1 MFEGIFKAGP
11 GRKNLNWKEMYLKP
25 STTGA
30 DRATV
35 KPAGST
41 KPTSHYHAVS
51 VNTPP
56 GVDRSPHHA
65 NQSKVNHY
73 EISASHPHTL
83 TSHHDRL
90 GVEHLGRHDTIGDAM
105 DAAAKHH
112 DSMQPGFKPKK
123 TPKPL
128 VRHNPFLPG
137 ADAASKYGR
146 KLAMTMTRKSLTNN
160 NEEGENMFEDIF
172 KSETCPH
179 CGEDLYKA
187 KKPKKRHTAQA
198 LGNELNPHK
207 GSAAGVQTTPARA
220 PTGPVV
226 DRRASAKRGIVK
238 SEEALFPISGGIRLA
253 VYDNGEGDRALAA
266 DIESS
271 TTGGAHGLFI
281 PSARNLE
288 MERKG

>member
-1 MFEGIFKAGP
+1 MHHSLGNG
-11 GRKNLNWKEMYLKP
+11 
-25 STTGA
+25 
-30 DRATV
+30 V
-35 KPAGST
+35 
-41 KPTSHYHAVS
+41 TSL
-51 VNTPP
+51 
-56 GVDRSPHHA
+56 G
-65 NQSKVNHY
+65 
-73 EISASHPHTL
+73 SHP
-83 TSHHDRL
+83 DFN
-90 GVEHLGRHDTIGDAM
+90 AAQ
-105 DAAAKHH
+105 AAATAHH
-112 DSMQPGFKPKK
+112 TKQ
-123 TPKPL
+123 
-128 VRHNPFLPG
+128 R
-137 ADAASKYGR
+137 
-146 KLAMTMTRKSLTNN
+146 AMGKSLTNN
-160 NEEGENMFEDIF
+160 NEEGENMFEEIF